1 MGAYT
6 THKYKWR
13 YLGDGLPDNVDRIF
27 EQTVGAM
34 ITSYCKHPLLSKS
47 QLEAHCQFILDKY
60 NLEYEDQ
67 KTFEGCVGKNKL
79 RYDYY
84 LQLNGKE
91 YCIETDGLQHEIPID
106 KFGGIKEFEKRKRYD
121 EIKNNYCKDN
131 NIELIRIKQK
141 EYKDMENIIVERLGL
156 IGEVVKTA

>member
-1 MGAYT
+1 MNLLFGGYF
-6 THKYKWR
+6 Y
-13 YLGDGLPDNVDRIF
+13 D
-27 EQTVGAM
+27 
-34 ITSYCKHPLLSKS
+34 KHGKS
-47 QLEAHCQFILDKY
+47 LCCGIEISDLE
-60 NLEYEDQ
+60 

-156 IGEVVKTA
+156 IGEVVKTV